1 MKLCLWGLFFVK
13 QFVVPAPILL
23 LFLSGLYVTQCRNA
37 LSGLLWKN
45 EASRHD
51 SLFRHIHHPQC
62 LQILSFH
69 PKEFLRKSGFSKD
82 SSFEILLRSFLVER
96 QLHQKRSVRDCD
108 DRTEVDLYLR
118 KHSRP
123 PSQYLSGEPICRNTV
138 APLLF

>member
-1 MKLCLWGLFFVK
+1 MKLYLWGLFFVK

-23 LFLSGLYVTQCRNA
+23 LFLSGLYVTQYRYV

-45 EASRHD
+45 GISKHD

-69 PKEFLRKSGFSKD
+69 PKEFLQKSSFSKD
-82 SSFEILLRSFLVER
+82 SSFEILLRSFLVEL

-108 DRTEVDLYLR
+108 DKTEVGSFLLKSYLFQ
-118 KHSRP
+118 P
-123 PSQYLSGEPICRNTV
+123 F
-138 APLLF
+138 LLNQ